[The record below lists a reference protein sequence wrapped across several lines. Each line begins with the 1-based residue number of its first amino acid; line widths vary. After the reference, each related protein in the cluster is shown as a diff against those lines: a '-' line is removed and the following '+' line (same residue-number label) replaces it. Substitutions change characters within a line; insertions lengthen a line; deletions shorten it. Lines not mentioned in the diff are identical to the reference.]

1 MVLFSVL
8 DLFPITEG
16 SEAEAQLAAVPAL
29 IKTIL
34 RGPRVRI
41 HFPPAASL

>member
-16 SEAEAQLAAVPAL
+16 SEAEAQLVGCDPAL
-29 IKTIL
+29 I
-34 RGPRVRI
+34 
-41 HFPPAASL
+41 